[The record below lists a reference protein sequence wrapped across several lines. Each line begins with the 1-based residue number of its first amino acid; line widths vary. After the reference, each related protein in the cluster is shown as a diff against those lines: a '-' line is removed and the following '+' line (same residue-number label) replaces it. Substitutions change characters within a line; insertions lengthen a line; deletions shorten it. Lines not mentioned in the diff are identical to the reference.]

1 MAKLFI
7 AAAVAYLLTT
17 LLVAGSALVLTLWAH
32 QTGSEPLQDLVSAS
46 ILHTAAAC
54 AAMGFVGGFDM
65 FFTIWQLMRN
75 NQLED
80 ERRKERE
87 EDRKGREEDR
97 QTRVEERQALAEDRK
112 ARDEDRK
119 AREEE
124 RKTQAA
130 EREAERQAREE
141 ERKTQAA
148 EREAE
153 RQAREEERAMTRR
166 IQEEILAQLQAERVY
181 RDEMTARVME
191 LTYQLAG
198 RDNGGSA
205 APTDRE

>member
-17 LLVAGSALVLTLWAH
+17 LLVAGSALALTLWAH
-32 QTGSEPLQDLVSAS
+32 QTGSEPLQNLVSAS

-141 ERKTQAA
+141 ER
-148 EREAE
+148 
-153 RQAREEERAMTRR
+153 AMTRR

>member
-17 LLVAGSALVLTLWAH
+17 LLVASSALALTLWAH
-32 QTGSEPLQDLVSAS
+32 QTGSEPLQNLVSAS

-87 EDRKGREEDR
+87 EDRQGREEDR
-97 QTRVEERQALAEDRK
+97 QARAVERQTLED
-112 ARDEDRK
+112 ERK

-130 EREAERQAREE
+130 ERAAERQAREE
-141 ERKTQAA
+141 ERKTRAA